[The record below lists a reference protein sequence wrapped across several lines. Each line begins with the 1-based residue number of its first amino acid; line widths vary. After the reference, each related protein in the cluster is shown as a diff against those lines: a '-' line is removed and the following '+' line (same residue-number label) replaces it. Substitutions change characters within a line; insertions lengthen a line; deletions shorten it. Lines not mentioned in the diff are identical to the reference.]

1 MLLPNTSGVK
11 EYLLD
16 SQVSRWYWGMNNSG
30 KDINVEKDTQP
41 SNVIMNTNVVNVEQT
56 DVLSQYHHLFENQD
70 SWKSLGKDPLTLRI
84 FQEVDHFSKTKIQ
97 PTHKIELAKVEFQAM
112 LNHYITKLN
121 IVKTEVYV
129 KTEVQETLPETEN
142 PPIKSV
148 DN

>member
-1 MLLPNTSGVK
+1 M
-11 EYLLD
+11 
-16 SQVSRWYWGMNNSG
+16 
-30 KDINVEKDTQP
+30 
-41 SNVIMNTNVVNVEQT
+41 
-56 DVLSQYHHLFENQD
+56 
-70 SWKSLGKDPLTLRI
+70 RI

-112 LNHYITKLN
+112 LNHNITKLN

-148 DN
+148 DNWKLSLQLDSKFSPNPEIHFIQES